1 MSRATDN
8 AVPAGTILGKSFE
21 YGLDVN
27 TGTSETPVWT
37 TVRRMFNFQPTP
49 TPVTTD
55 AQTYDDE
62 GSQNASVTA
71 WNWALAFTT
80 QVNRNGATGEY
91 LPEVEALL
99 ARTKPSAKGAA
110 AQIEVRWYHQ
120 PDSAAGGVPNPDDAG
135 RGIATVAGQRG
146 NIGPDGSIEIINWT
160 LTGVGAYEEIEN
172 PLTAAGGAAPAVT
185 AAAPSGAAAGAT
197 VTITGTGFTGVTGA
211 AGVRFGAVNA
221 TSYNVVSATQITA
234 VVPAGAA
241 GSAPIVVTHPT
252 DGASAPFPYTRG

>member
-27 TGTSETPVWT
+27 TGTSEAPVWT

-62 GSQNASVTA
+62 GSQNQSVTA

-80 QVNRNGATGEY
+80 QVNRNGTTGEY

-172 PLTAAGGAAPAVT
+172 PLTADTAPAVT
-185 AAAPSGAAAGAT
+185 AAAPTGAETGDT
-197 VTITGTGFTGVTGA
+197 ITITGTGFTGVTGTS
-211 AGVRFGAVNA
+211 GVTIGGTDA
-221 TSYNVVSATQITA
+221 TSYTVDSATQISA
-234 VVPAGAA
+234 VVPAGSA

>member
-21 YGLDVN
+21 YGCEVN
-27 TGTSETPVWT
+27 LGTQAAPVWQK
-37 TVRRMFNFQPTP
+37 VRRMFNFQPTP

-172 PLTAAGGAAPAVT
+172 PLTAAAPTVT
-185 AAAPSGAAAGAT
+185 AATPSGAAAGAT

-211 AGVRFGAVNA
+211 AGVKFGAVNA

-234 VVPAGAA
+234 VVPAGSA